1 MKKWQTKVKE
11 TNPLRNRKYMAIILY
26 VVSILLFLS
35 VFFRFTWIMVK
46 GEVNGEDLEQN
57 VQRLYTRNTVLPAKR
72 GTIYDTNGNPIA
84 LDATTYKMVA
94 VLTDEWSTPNRPI
107 HIQEAREV
115 ASILAKH
122 ISMSEADLLDRL
134 TRDNSQ
140 VEFGKAGNNLT
151 YEVMST
157 IKEEL
162 EENEL
167 TGITFEEKQSRFY
180 PNGIFASHTIGL
192 AQQNNEDEEIEDKT
206 LEGVLG
212 LEMEY
217 DDILSGENGWMK
229 YQRDRFGYVIPG
241 QEIEQQDPVDG
252 HDIHL
257 TIDRRLQIFLE
268 SIMSEVDEM
277 HEPVAMTANLMNAK
291 TGEILASSQRPT
303 FNPITKEGIEQSW
316 QNLLVEYAIE
326 PGSTMKVMTLA
337 AAIQEGAF
345 RPYDYYKSGRIQV
358 AGGTVRDVNRDG
370 WGTITYL
377 EGLARSSNVGFVHMV
392 EDMGHDTWKTYLD
405 DFGFGT
411 RTGMSLPNETAGS
424 NPFEWP
430 LQRVNTGFGQGI
442 TVTPAQMLRAFSAV
456 ANGGNMV
463 EPHLVSKLS
472 NSTTGEVKEIKTN
485 EAETLI
491 SKETADKT
499 LEYLKETVYSEEG
512 NAKGFEIEGHI
523 TATKTGTAQIVDL
536 ETGKYMSGGSNYI
549 YSVVGIAPLED
560 PELILYVTVQQPKL
574 NGASH
579 ASQIVQKIYNPVM
592 KRALEYF
599 VNEGDSSTLSDEQA
613 EEQGETMEN
622 VVQKD
627 TQSVIQQFTQ
637 EGKVFEVIGT
647 GDTIVQQFPLPGSSV
662 NESYRMMLLTNGAMT
677 LPDLTGW
684 SRSDVLRL
692 ADLTGVDVKFEGEG
706 YVSEQSLPKDS
717 YIETGME
724 LSITLSPPQ

>member
-1 MKKWQTKVKE
+1 MKKWQKKVKE
-11 TNPLRNRKYMAIILY
+11 TKPLRNRKYMAIVLY

-46 GEVNGEDLEQN
+46 GEVNGENLEQN

-72 GTIYDTNGNPIA
+72 GTIYDRNGNPIA

-107 HIQEAREV
+107 HIEEANEV
-115 ASILAKH
+115 ASVLAKH
-122 ISMSEADLLDRL
+122 ISMSEEELLDRL
-134 TRDNSQ
+134 TRDNNQ

-162 EENEL
+162 EEKEL

-192 AQQNNEDEEIEDKT
+192 AQQNNDDDDEEVKDKK
-206 LEGVLG
+206 LEGILG
-212 LEMEY
+212 LEKEF
-217 DDILSGENGWMK
+217 DDTLSGQNGWMK

-252 HDIHL
+252 QDIHL

-268 SIMSEVDEM
+268 SIMSEVEEM

-316 QNLLVEYAIE
+316 QNMLVEYAIE

-337 AAIQEGAF
+337 AAIQEGTF
-345 RPYDYYKSGRIQV
+345 RPYDYFKSGRIEV
-358 AGGTVRDVNRDG
+358 AGGLVRDVNRDG

-377 EGLARSSNVGFVHMV
+377 EGLARSSNVGFVHMI
-392 EDMGHDTWKTYLD
+392 EEMGHDTWKTYLD

-411 RTGMSLPNETAGS
+411 RTGISLPNETTGS
-424 NPFEWP
+424 NPYEWP
-430 LQRVNTGFGQGI
+430 LQRINTGFGQGI
-442 TVTPAQMLRAFSAV
+442 TVTPVQMLRAFSAI
-456 ANGGNMV
+456 ANGGKMV

-472 NSTTGEVKEIKTN
+472 NTATGGVQETKVN
-485 EAETLI
+485 ETETLI
-491 SKETADKT
+491 TKETADKT

-523 TATKTGTAQIVDL
+523 TATKTGTAQIVDP
-536 ETGKYMSGGSNYI
+536 ETGKYIAGGSDYL
-549 YSVVGIAPLED
+549 YSVVGMAPLDD

-574 NGASH
+574 NGTFH
-579 ASQIVQKIYNPVM
+579 GSQVVQKIYNPFM
-592 KRALEYF
+592 KRALEYV
-599 VNEGDSSTLSDEQA
+599 VNEGSSSAQTEI
-613 EEQGETMEN
+613 EGNKMEN
-622 VVQKD
+622 VVQED

-637 EGKVFEVIGT
+637 EGKVFEVIGS
-647 GDTIVQQFPLPGSSV
+647 GDTIVQQFPLPDSSV
-662 NESYRMMLLTNGAMT
+662 NDSYRIMLLTNGAMT

-692 ADLTGVDVKFEGEG
+692 AELTGINVSFEGEG
-706 YVSEQSLPKDS
+706 YVSEQSLPQNA

-724 LSITLSPPQ
+724 LFITLSPPQ